1 MVKRARVNP
10 PKKDDSDIEIVEDE
24 GYASADPDAQ
34 EDPALGDEEENI
46 DWPTTDDEVD
56 EKGNLRDLI
65 DDEAEEEDDE
75 VEVGAS
81 VGSLNDEDGEN
92 DPWWKMLER
101 MLSMGSLP
109 PPSDSVW
116 RGREKEFPSLELGML
131 GVGRVSELSENTV
144 VYERLSELAEPLPDR
159 LGRLTVTV
167 ASTSRD

>member
-1 MVKRARVNP
+1 M
-10 PKKDDSDIEIVEDE
+10 
-24 GYASADPDAQ
+24 
-34 EDPALGDEEENI
+34 
-46 DWPTTDDEVD
+46 
-56 EKGNLRDLI
+56 GNT
-65 DDEAEEEDDE
+65 EDDE

-92 DPWWKMLER
+92 VPWWKMLER
-101 MLSMGSLP
+101 MLSRGSLP

-144 VYERLSELAEPLPDR
+144 VYERLSELSEPLPVR